1 MAIDYTR
8 LAIPKPQPRWM
19 EKAKKVAAN
28 KKAEKDCY
36 AQVDRRDGHCCRVC
50 HARVGGIGML
60 AAVHHHHLV
69 YRSLGGKHETR
80 NVLSLCVK
88 DHQAVHDG
96 TLRLSGD
103 ADARNSIGVLSGVKV
118 EQLKNDNWVV
128 IGWR

>member
-50 HARVGGIGML
+50 HARVGGVGML

-69 YRSLGGKHETR
+69 YRSLGGKHETS

-88 DHQAVHDG
+88 CHDLVHRG
-96 TLRLSGD
+96 EIQLSGN
-103 ADARNSIGVLSGVKV
+103 ADERNSIGVLSGVKL
-118 EQLKNDNWVV
+118 EKAGESGWQVV
-128 IGWR
+128 GWR